1 MYLMNLKAGSPDHRQ
16 STTSSA
22 SSSATRDEAGEGG
35 LPKPRRLWAIVAI
48 SFGTA
53 LFVLDGTIANVALPT
68 IARDLGVE
76 AGVVVNVVTVYQ
88 MVLVMALLPFANLGD
103 RWGLRRVYQCGQV
116 TFLVA
121 SALAFIAHSLPALL
135 AIRALQALGA
145 GMAMSVS
152 SAMIRQI
159 YPRTGLG
166 GGLGINS
173 VIVSS
178 ANALAPALG
187 GFIVARADWRLIFVA
202 AVPFAIVS
210 LLLGR
215 FLPNPPGSD
224 KRFDWRSGLW
234 SAVSLAL
241 LIGGVEIA
249 THGGSLAIGLA
260 VVALGAASATLLV
273 RRERSQERP
282 VFPVDLLANPA
293 IGLSALAAITGF
305 LASAGLIVALPF
317 RFQQAMGYSPQEA
330 GLLILPFPL
339 TMLVVAPLAGWLS
352 DRISPS
358 WLGVE
363 GMTIAIVGLFLI
375 GFMPNDTDHVGI
387 AWRLAICASGFGLF
401 FSPNARMI
409 IGGAPVHRAAA
420 AGGLLATSRLF
431 GQTLGAALVGVLLS
445 LGLGLGPTPMM
456 IAVALALVAAL
467 CGLVRQS
474 LGQRANKGPAAEV
487 AAEQ

>member
-1 MYLMNLKAGSPDHRQ
+1 M
-16 STTSSA
+16 
-22 SSSATRDEAGEGG
+22 
-35 LPKPRRLWAIVAI
+35 PRRVWAVVAI

-68 IARDLGVE
+68 IAKDLGID

-88 MVLVMALLPFANLGD
+88 LVMVMALLPFANLGD
-103 RWGLRRVYQCGQV
+103 RWGLRRVYQTGQIV
-116 TFLVA
+116 FLVA
-121 SALAFIAHSLPALL
+121 SGLSFLAHSLPVLL
-135 AIRALQALGA
+135 AIRAFQALGA

-152 SAMIRQI
+152 SAMIRRI
-159 YPRTGLG
+159 YPAKSLG

-187 GFIVARADWRLIFVA
+187 GFVVAHADWRLIFIA

-210 LLLGR
+210 LLIGR
-215 FLPNPPGSD
+215 FLPHPPGNA
-224 KRFDWRSGLW
+224 KPFDWRSGLW
-234 SAVSLAL
+234 SAGSLAL
-241 LIGGVEIA
+241 LVGGVEVA
-249 THGGSLAIGLA
+249 AHAGR
-260 VVALGAASATLLV
+260 VALGVGLILLGAISATLLV
-273 RRERSQERP
+273 RRERKTERP

-317 RFQQAMGYSPQEA
+317 RLQEGMGYSPQEA
-330 GLLILPFPL
+330 GLLVLPFPL
-339 TMLVVAPLAGWLS
+339 TMLVIAPLAGWLS
-352 DRISPS
+352 DRVSS
-358 WLGVE
+358 SLLGVV
-363 GMTIAIVGLFLI
+363 GMGIAVVGLSLI
-375 GFMPNDTDHVGI
+375 GFMPDSADHFGI
-387 AWRLAICASGFGLF
+387 AWRLAVCACGFSLF

-445 LGLGLGPTPMM
+445 LGLGLGPVPMLF
-456 IAVALALVAAL
+456 AVALAVVAAACSVARHL
-467 CGLVRQS
+467 LVSRAQQDAG
-474 LGQRANKGPAAEV
+474 GQTV
-487 AAEQ
+487 AQQ